1 MPRKIFLI
9 KSNLS
14 RFWRHQRELRGT
26 RGSRCVRY
34 NGVTTLRKKLLVK
47 EKKN

>member
-9 KSNLS
+9 KSTLS
-14 RFWRHQRELRGT
+14 RFWRHQRELCGT
-26 RGSRCVRY
+26 RGSRCAMY
-34 NGVTTLRKKLLVK
+34 NGVTTSRKKVLGK